1 MDGGSHIPARQEHVR
16 RRLDALAAHPPQSLV
31 LEGGGA
37 DERETLALYWAK
49 LLNCPGGACGTCE
62 TCRQIDERVFR
73 DLILVDGA
81 FFESEGATHKSH
93 VERVRELRPTWGQ
106 PPHGEGRRVTIFP
119 EFQDRNPEIANTL
132 LKTLEE
138 PRPGNVFVLTAP
150 QRERLLPTLVS
161 RSFILTLAWPDD
173 SREDAEASQW
183 ADALYGVWETGR
195 GWFGRTM
202 AKGAVDR
209 DLARRVILE
218 VMRGLRRTL
227 TGESAS
233 GADRLARRFDASG
246 LRRLGL
252 ALGEAQD
259 ALEAQANP
267 TLVLDWLATRFT
279 T

>member
-1 MDGGSHIPARQEHVR
+1 MEDGSRIPARQEHVR

-31 LEGGGA
+31 LEGGDA
-37 DERETLALYWAK
+37 DAREALSLYWAK
-49 LLNCPGGACGTCE
+49 LLNCPDRACGLCE
-62 TCRQIDERVFR
+62 ICRQIDERVFR
-73 DLILVDGA
+73 DLILVDAA

-161 RSFILTLAWPDD
+161 RSFILTLAWPGD
-173 SREDAEASQW
+173 SREDAEAAQW
-183 ADALYGVWETGR
+183 AEALYGAWDNGL

-227 TGESAS
+227 TGE
-233 GADRLARRFDASG
+233 GAPEAGRLARRFDAEG

-259 ALEAQANP
+259 ALEIQANP

-279 T
+279 P